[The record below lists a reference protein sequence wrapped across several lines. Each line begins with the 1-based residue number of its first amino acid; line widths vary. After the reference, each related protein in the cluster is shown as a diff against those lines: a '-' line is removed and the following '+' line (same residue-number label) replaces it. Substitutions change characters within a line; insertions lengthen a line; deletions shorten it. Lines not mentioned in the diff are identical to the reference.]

1 MEQLQEKVNNIAQEI
16 ALFQLNELKRNAELE
31 KRIKELEKLVGQFQQ
46 SHTGLERVGRLE
58 ERIKIL
64 EEARQKQILINN
76 KVLNYVDEMEK
87 ATNWDY
93 FK

>member
-31 KRIKELEKLVGQFQQ
+31 KRIKTLEKLVGQFQQ